1 MYVHY
6 SFAVF
11 SAHCFAIYIQIL
23 RIYVCLC
30 LCSNY
35 YIKVFFVLFFVVVF
49 FFGGGGGG
57 IGLSVIFVA
66 FPDLHVLI
74 VHVNPPSRILE

>member
-6 SFAVF
+6 SLAVF

-35 YIKVFFVLFFVVVF
+35 YIKVFLFCFLLFFF
-49 FFGGGGGG
+49 FFFWGGGG